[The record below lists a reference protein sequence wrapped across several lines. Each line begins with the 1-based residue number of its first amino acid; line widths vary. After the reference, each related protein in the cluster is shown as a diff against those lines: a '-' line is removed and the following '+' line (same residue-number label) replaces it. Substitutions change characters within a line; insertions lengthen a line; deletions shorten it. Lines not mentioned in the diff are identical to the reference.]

1 MDADSNP
8 YQAPA
13 ADPAPDS
20 AATDPAV
27 MNDPRPRGWLAIA
40 CISLV
45 SVGGIAH
52 AFLPRDFRWLE
63 GWNTGTVL
71 TAFASIV
78 AYLFWIHLCAKN
90 TLLKNRRADV
100 KPGWVVACHFIPF
113 VNWFAPCLA
122 LREISRETFK
132 HRPAKGMDAIII
144 VWWVALL
151 TRSVSAKWAD
161 SLSIAVLWIAATVIS
176 WFAVAFII
184 IRISRT
190 QAAFRWSDLP
200 ALNRPVMVPIGSSA
214 QPLGGIPSGSGRPL
228 PPVRRVLRPLPP
240 REKIDD

>member
-1 MDADSNP
+1 VDVDSNP

-13 ADPAPDS
+13 ADPVPDS
-20 AATDPAV
+20 SADPAV
-27 MNDPRPRGWLAIA
+27 MKDPRRRGWLAIG

-45 SVGGIAH
+45 SVGGIVH

-71 TAFASIV
+71 TAFSSVI

-90 TLLKNRRADV
+90 TLLLNRRASV

-113 VNWFAPCLA
+113 VNWVAPCLA
-122 LREISRETFK
+122 LREVSRETFK

-144 VWWVALL
+144 FWWIALL
-151 TRSVSAKWAD
+151 TRSLAAKWAD
-161 SLSIAVLWIAATVIS
+161 SISILLLWLVATVIA
-176 WFAVAFII
+176 WFAITYII
-184 IRISRT
+184 TRISRS

-200 ALNRPVMVPIGSSA
+200 ALNRPVMVPFGSA
-214 QPLGGIPSGSGRPL
+214 PPIAGIPPGSGRPL
-228 PPVRRVLRPLPP
+228 PPVRRAFRPVPP
-240 REKIDD
+240 AEKSDG